1 MIKNERQYRITKA
14 QLATFEEA
22 FVVLSKQP
30 SENLHPV
37 IRQAQIDAANSQIAD
52 LQAEVREY
60 EALIQT
66 RPTVIEADSLDELPT
81 AVIRARIAL
90 GLTQKDLAERMGL
103 KEQQVQRYEATNYGS
118 ASLLRVQDVV
128 KALGVTIT
136 ERIFLPPQTVPDEV
150 LPHACIRNAID
161 PLNALQ
167 ESLNEIAPLI
177 DNPLQ
182 LERFVKGIPH
192 LVQSL
197 LHKSLLMSTN
207 TIWPVIRNSTQMFAS
222 DNTCRWEFD
231 LGSNIG
237 RVSVT
242 AFLTEKEILV
252 EPRIHGNLIEY
263 RMYFIN
269 ELARAV
275 IEWPSSDVIGVTI
288 GNRRRKLSFKSNSD
302 WTALKPVILKM
313 SDESVSKEAK

>member
-22 FVVLSKQP
+22 STKLSNLA

-37 IRQAQIDAANSQIAD
+37 IRQAQIDAVNSQLAD

-66 RPTVIEADSLDELPT
+66 RPTVIEASSLDELPK

-103 KEQQVQRYEATNYGS
+103 KEQQVQRYEATDYGS
-118 ASLLRVQDVV
+118 ASLSRVQEAV
-128 KALGVTIT
+128 KALGVTIS
-136 ERIFLPPQTVPDEV
+136 ERISLPPQAVGDEA
-150 LPHACIRNAID
+150 LPHACTRITVD

-167 ESLNEIAPLI
+167 ALLDEIAPLI
-177 DNPLQ
+177 DNPLN

-192 LVQSL
+192 LLQSL
-197 LHKSLLMSTN
+197 LHKSLLMSAN
-207 TIWPVIRNSTQMFAS
+207 TIWPLVRNSPQMFAG

-231 LGSNIG
+231 LGSNVG

-252 EPRIHGNLIEY
+252 EPRIHGNLAEY
-263 RMYFIN
+263 RMYFVN
-269 ELARAV
+269 ELARTV
-275 IEWPSSDVIGVTI
+275 IAWPSEDALGVAI
-288 GNRRRKLSFKSNSD
+288 RNRRRRLSLKSESD
-302 WTALKPVILKM
+302 WTTLKPVIFV
-313 SDESVSKEAK
+313 SDKPVSKETE